1 MKPISEQMK
10 PMWSDEYQ
18 PLSNLRTRG
27 NDIAD
32 LAWRDGKLY
41 FALRPAD
48 DTEVCCDERAV
59 EVADV
64 EDAPQQETQI
74 LESASV
80 GNFYI
85 LSGERTFLSHT
96 RGRDWEEL

>member
-1 MKPISEQMK
+1 
-10 PMWSDEYQ
+10 MWSEEFQ
-18 PLSNLRTRG
+18 PLSRLRTRG

-48 DTEVCCDERAV
+48 DSEARCDERAV
-59 EVADV
+59 EVATV

-74 LESASV
+74 LESAAV
-80 GNFYI
+80 GSFYV
-85 LSGERTFLSHT
+85 LSGQRTFLSHT
-96 RGRDWEEL
+96 RGRDWQEL